1 MTPSECRKVTIG
13 VAGDPD
19 VADNVICLCDTIV
32 MKIPISPSI
41 EPSVVRTVDGHD
53 LVAMA
58 RPRAVAAV
66 RQTTRDAPSKG
77 RIVTVVA
84 SLTIAIVWLGALVP
98 ATTFAQSATAAER
111 LQNAG
116 VATVNELNALER
128 KHQAEIE
135 RLNQLSNDAMT
146 NLQYKIEQLERRL
159 SRIEKARQ
167 LEERRAEESSFE
179 KSRMLNWPK
188 ASSGMNRR
196 EIYRLIGSGV
206 KDRTETSRDC
216 RCYSQGKICFTDED
230 LAEKSNVRCQL

>member
-1 MTPSECRKVTIG
+1 MPTSISSNIKPGVIG
-13 VAGDPD
+13 VDND
-19 VADNVICLCDTIV
+19 NSVAESVAARVVDIV
-32 MKIPISPSI
+32 VPVRQIARENSPSRKNR
-41 EPSVVRTVDGHD
+41 PT
-53 LVAMA
+53 LTALMMA
-58 RPRAVAAV
+58 CCILI
-66 RQTTRDAPSKG
+66 APGTSFG
-77 RIVTVVA
+77 
-84 SLTIAIVWLGALVP
+84 
-98 ATTFAQSATAAER
+98 QSATAAER
-111 LQNAG
+111 LQDAG

-128 KHQAEIE
+128 KHQAELE
-135 RLNQLSNDAMT
+135 RLNQLSNDAIS

-167 LEERRAEESSFE
+167 LEERRAEEASFE

-188 ASSGMNRR
+188 AASGMNRR